1 MKIAFFETRKRRERE
16 KRMQKEA
23 IAVILDVGRSMGE
36 EANRGKLQSSL
47 DAIGLLVRD
56 KLAGK
61 PGSVLMSLIFMGTK
75 ASSNQLH
82 GDGSGGEDDASS
94 GYQHISVIYDIA
106 PPSLELSKF
115 VSESTE
121 QELLDGVGGSSAD
134 FIDALVVAI
143 DLLAV
148 RANDKAYSKK
158 VFLFTDAG
166 SPADFQLLDPII
178 TNFSDRECSLNVV

>member
-1 MKIAFFETRKRRERE
+1 
-16 KRMQKEA
+16 MQKEA

-47 DAIGLLVRD
+47 DAVGLLVRD
-56 KLAGK
+56 KLVSK

-75 ASSNQLH
+75 ASNNQLH
-82 GDGSGGEDDASS
+82 GDGKDDASN

-115 VSESTE
+115 ISKSTE
-121 QELLDGVGGSSAD
+121 QDLLDGVGGSSGD
-134 FIDALVVAI
+134 FIDALVVAV
-143 DLLAV
+143 DLLSV

-166 SPADFQLLDPII
+166 SPADFQLLEPII
-178 TNFSDRECSLNVV
+178 DNFSNRECSLNVV